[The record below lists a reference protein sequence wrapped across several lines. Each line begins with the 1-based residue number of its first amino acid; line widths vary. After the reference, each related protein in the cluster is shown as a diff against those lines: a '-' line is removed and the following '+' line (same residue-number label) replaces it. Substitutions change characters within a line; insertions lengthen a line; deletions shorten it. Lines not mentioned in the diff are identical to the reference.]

1 MSISTFSEFTVT
13 SQAVLTQKIFPSEQI
28 KLTEAWR
35 RVLSSFGGLLAKTP
49 KLLETGQPTIE
60 ESGAIQWV
68 PYEGRPS
75 PAYKYFLGVCEM
87 AYESGLT
94 YVHPAKLGDLEDMP
108 CNTAVYSYYLSSVL
122 SVQCAISSIPHVTV
136 IEAGIP
142 KDWT

>member
-1 MSISTFSEFTVT
+1 
-13 SQAVLTQKIFPSEQI
+13 
-28 KLTEAWR
+28 
-35 RVLSSFGGLLAKTP
+35 LAKGFVEFRRIAGKNT
-49 KLLETGQPTIE
+49 KASRNGQPTIE
-60 ESGAIQWV
+60 ESGAIHWV

-122 SVQCAISSIPHVTV
+122 SVQCAISSIPLVTV